1 MGENEQDAGQYDER
15 GMSYGDYYGDE
26 EAERERARRRRQ
38 REIDEQESN
47 LPQDQVPGAPG
58 DYQEGEEEFY
68 DAAELTDEE
77 IEDAFR
83 QYSERVGDAR
93 GDLSDD
99 ELRGTRSFQNYL
111 DAIAKDKGRRQAG
124 LSSSIARERAAQLSR
139 EARGEAGPSFQEQEL
154 NRTMQQLRQAQTAMA
169 RGRRGRSA
177 AASQL
182 GAQQSRDAMQ
192 ALATGYVTDL
202 RRAERESARQAL
214 DDFLLQRSIA
224 GEQAVAMDMT
234 RQAQQEMAARQR
246 QQQFLQGLLGLA
258 GTLGAA
264 FIVSDEDMKTNKK
277 PVGKAARNMLD
288 KLETKK
294 YDRGSK
300 KGIFGGMAQSLKKSE
315 MGRGMV
321 AESAGGVQMVDVE
334 RAIGAML
341 AANKDMHE
349 RIKKLEG
356 SRG

>member
-15 GMSYGDYYGDE
+15 GQSYEDYYTGGVTQDN
-26 EAERERARRRRQ
+26 RGNRRQ
-38 REIDEQESN
+38 RELSN
-47 LPQDQVPGAPG
+47 LPDDFVPGGEG

-68 DAAELTDEE
+68 DAAELSDEE
-77 IEDAFR
+77 IEQAFQ
-83 QYSERVGDAR
+83 QYLERIGDEGRGQLSEEDIRNSGA
-93 GDLSDD
+93 
-99 ELRGTRSFQNYL
+99 FQNYL
-111 DAIAKDKGRRQAG
+111 DAIAKDKGRQQAG
-124 LSSSIARERAAQLSR
+124 LGSSIARERAAQLSR

-224 GEQAVAMDMT
+224 GEEAMTMDMT

-246 QQQFLQGLLGLA
+246 QQQFLMGLLNLA

-264 FIVSDEDMKTNKK
+264 FIPGFPSDENLKTNKK

-321 AESAGGVQMVDVE
+321 TESAGGVQMVDVE